1 MKLVENGKS
10 RIKLCHYIPNWSITP
25 IEVINKLNIED
36 CLAIFDP
43 TNPKIQRYNYDIA
56 IKIWSRAVALGI
68 DVKSEMEKIK
78 VSGKC
83 DDITRGWPKCYKE
96 SFETVRSLSI
106 CTQCC
111 KLGEIWAN
119 IPSFLSG
126 LKEYEKRKLN
136 NAIVIPDEETKFS
149 KKPRF

>member
-1 MKLVENGKS
+1 MKLMENVKS
-10 RIKLCHYIPNWSITP
+10 IIKLFYYIPNWSITP
-25 IEVINKLNIED
+25 IGVINKLNIDD
-36 CLAIFDP
+36 CLAIFYP
-43 TNPKIQRYNYDIA
+43 TNPKIQKYNYDIA

-68 DVKSEMEKIK
+68 DVKSEMEQIK

-83 DDITRGWPKCYKE
+83 DDITRGWQKCYKE

-106 CTQCC
+106 CTQCWEIR
-111 KLGEIWAN
+111 EIWAN

-136 NAIVIPDEETKFS
+136 NAIVISDEETKLK